1 MWSKD
6 LYINSIKRIYHE
18 VYKNI
23 NQEYIT
29 VFLCGGASTNSKCIR
44 DIVRKKLEKKKI
56 RVLYPE
62 DLFMDLLTKNK
73 SMDLLSLE
81 NFLAQNSD
89 IICIIPES
97 PGSFVELGA
106 FSNNKNTLEKLFVVI
121 NQVYKNEKS
130 FIMTGPI
137 KYITKNNGKNRVI
150 YFNDKEIDDL
160 VRKISIKFKIY
171 SHGMENK
178 IMDLDSI
185 IGQYYFIQLVIY
197 FVKDITNEHLNK
209 IVKLLYLDNNYDED
223 RFDMTFQS
231 ALKFLYKERHIQ
243 KNIIKKEL
251 SLTYKG
257 NLYVEKIIY
266 NLKVKNQTKLY
277 DSIRYGIIYSK
288 LWYNIPLENTI

>member
-6 LYINSIKRIYHE
+6 VYINSIKKIYNDI
-18 VYKNI
+18 YKNI
-23 NQEYIT
+23 NQEYIN
-29 VFLCGGASTNSKCIR
+29 VFLCGGASTNSECIR
-44 DIVRKKLEKKKI
+44 DIVRNKLEKKKI

-62 DLFMDLLTKNK
+62 ELFMDLLTKNK

-97 PGSFVELGA
+97 PGSLVELGA

-137 KYITKNNGKNRVI
+137 KYITKNKGNNRVI
-150 YFNDKEIDDL
+150 YFNEKEIDEL
-160 VRKISIKFKIY
+160 VRKISLRFIMHIHKI
-171 SHGMENK
+171 EK
-178 IMDLDSI
+178 DVMDLDSI

-197 FVKDITNEHLNK
+197 FVKDITNENLNK
-209 IVKLLYLDNNYDED
+209 IVKLLYLDNDYDED
-223 RFDMTFQS
+223 IFDMTFQS

-243 KNIIKKEL
+243 KNIIKGEV

-266 NLKVKNQTKLY
+266 NLKVKNKTKLY

-288 LWYNIPLENTI
+288 LW

>member
-6 LYINSIKRIYHE
+6 VYINSIKKIYNDI
-18 VYKNI
+18 YKNI
-23 NQEYIT
+23 NQEYIN
-29 VFLCGGASTNSKCIR
+29 VFLCGGASTNSECIR
-44 DIVRKKLEKKKI
+44 DIVRNKLEKKKI

-97 PGSFVELGA
+97 PGSLVELGA

-137 KYITKNNGKNRVI
+137 KYITKNKGNNRVI
-150 YFNDKEIDDL
+150 YFNEKEIDEL
-160 VRKISIKFKIY
+160 VRKISLRFIMHIHKI
-171 SHGMENK
+171 EK
-178 IMDLDSI
+178 DVMDLDSI

-197 FVKDITNEHLNK
+197 FVKDITNENLNK
-209 IVKLLYLDNNYDED
+209 IVKLLYLDNDYDED
-223 RFDMTFQS
+223 IFDMTFQS

-243 KNIIKKEL
+243 KNIIKGEV

-266 NLKVKNQTKLY
+266 NLKVKNKTKLY

-288 LWYNIPLENTI
+288 LW

>member
-6 LYINSIKRIYHE
+6 VYINSIKKIYNDI
-18 VYKNI
+18 YKNI
-23 NQEYIT
+23 NQEYIN
-29 VFLCGGASTNSKCIR
+29 VFLCGGASTNSECIR
-44 DIVRKKLEKKKI
+44 DIVRNKLEKKKI

-97 PGSFVELGA
+97 PGSLVELGA

-137 KYITKNNGKNRVI
+137 KYITKNKGNNRVI
-150 YFNDKEIDDL
+150 YFNEKEIDEL
-160 VRKISIKFKIY
+160 VRKISLRFIMHIHKI
-171 SHGMENK
+171 EK
-178 IMDLDSI
+178 DVMDLDSI

-197 FVKDITNEHLNK
+197 FVKDITNENLNK
-209 IVKLLYLDNNYDED
+209 IVKLLYLDNDYDED
-223 RFDMTFQS
+223 IFDMTFQS
-231 ALKFLYKERHIQ
+231 ALKFLYKERHIK
-243 KNIIKKEL
+243 KNIIKGEV

-266 NLKVKNQTKLY
+266 NLKVKNKTKLY

-288 LWYNIPLENTI
+288 LW

>member
-6 LYINSIKRIYHE
+6 VYINSIKKIYNDI
-18 VYKNI
+18 YKNI
-23 NQEYIT
+23 NQEYIN
-29 VFLCGGASTNSKCIR
+29 VFLCGGASTNSECIR
-44 DIVRKKLEKKKI
+44 DIVRNKLEKKKI

-97 PGSFVELGA
+97 PGSLVELGA

-137 KYITKNNGKNRVI
+137 KYITKNKGNNRVI
-150 YFNDKEIDDL
+150 YFNEKEIDEL
-160 VRKISIKFKIY
+160 VRNISLRFIMHIHKIEKDV
-171 SHGMENK
+171 
-178 IMDLDSI
+178 MDLDSI

-197 FVKDITNEHLNK
+197 FVKDITNENLNK
-209 IVKLLYLDNNYDED
+209 IVKLLYLDNDYDED
-223 RFDMTFQS
+223 IFDMTFQS

-243 KNIIKKEL
+243 KNIIKGEV

-266 NLKVKNQTKLY
+266 NLKVKNKTKLY

-288 LWYNIPLENTI
+288 LW